1 MIRHIFKLIW
11 FKRKSNALMIL
22 EIFLAY
28 LVLFAAF
35 SFVIYQLRI
44 LEKPLGFKTIDRW
57 MISLEGQQ
65 AKDSEEVATI
75 MDQLKNELKAS
86 PNVESVGFTNSS
98 TPFSNN
104 TSTTGNDDMGF
115 NVSSRIAEADE
126 GFGEV
131 MNINIIKGRWFNETD
146 RQSKYRP
153 IVVNELFLKNFF
165 PNKNMLDSVII
176 LDGESKIV
184 GIMDDYRYKGEFDL
198 PTNMSFCYTPHT
210 QGWMYNI
217 ILRMKAGT
225 PIGEQKTINDI
236 VKNVTK
242 SNSFIIKLLESEREK
257 NSRAKWIP
265 IIALL
270 SICGFLCINIALG
283 LFGVLWFNINKRRSE
298 IGLRR
303 ALGAH
308 SSDIS
313 KHFLMETLVLA
324 FIAIALALIF
334 TIQIPL
340 LKVVDIQPSIFYE
353 SMVWVTVLILI
364 LVFICAYFPS
374 RQAAMIHPATAL
386 HED

>member
-57 MISLEGQQ
+57 MISLEGLQ
-65 AKDSEEVATI
+65 AKDSAEVATI

-176 LDGESKIV
+176 LNGESKIV

-283 LFGVLWFNINKRRSE
+283 LFGVLWYNINKRRSE

-324 FIAIALALIF
+324 FIAIALGLIF
-334 TIQIPL
+334 AIQIPL

>member
-57 MISLEGQQ
+57 MISLEGLQ
-65 AKDSEEVATI
+65 AKDSAEVATI
-75 MDQLKNELKAS
+75 MDQLKNELQAS

-265 IIALL
+265 IMALL

-283 LFGVLWFNINKRRSE
+283 LFGVLWYNINKRRSE

>member
-35 SFVIYQLRI
+35 SFVISQLSI
-44 LEKPLGFKTIDRW
+44 VVNLPCFKSIDRW
-57 MISLEGQQ
+57 MFSLEGLQ
-65 AKDSEEVATI
+65 AKDSAEVATI

-176 LDGESKIV
+176 LNGESKIV

-283 LFGVLWFNINKRRSE
+283 LFGVLWYNINKRRSE

>member
-57 MISLEGQQ
+57 MISLEGLQ
-65 AKDSEEVATI
+65 AKDSAEVATI

-242 SNSFIIKLLESEREK
+242 SNSFIIKLLESESEK

>member
-57 MISLEGQQ
+57 MISLEGLQ
-65 AKDSEEVATI
+65 AKDSAEVATI

-153 IVVNELFLKNFF
+153 IVVNELFLKTF
-165 PNKNMLDSVII
+165 SQI
-176 LDGESKIV
+176 KI
-184 GIMDDYRYKGEFDL
+184 
-198 PTNMSFCYTPHT
+198 C
-210 QGWMYNI
+210 
-217 ILRMKAGT
+217 
-225 PIGEQKTINDI
+225 
-236 VKNVTK
+236 
-242 SNSFIIKLLESEREK
+242 
-257 NSRAKWIP
+257 
-265 IIALL
+265 
-270 SICGFLCINIALG
+270 
-283 LFGVLWFNINKRRSE
+283 
-298 IGLRR
+298 
-303 ALGAH
+303 
-308 SSDIS
+308 
-313 KHFLMETLVLA
+313 
-324 FIAIALALIF
+324 
-334 TIQIPL
+334 
-340 LKVVDIQPSIFYE
+340 
-353 SMVWVTVLILI
+353 
-364 LVFICAYFPS
+364 
-374 RQAAMIHPATAL
+374 
-386 HED
+386 

>member
-57 MISLEGQQ
+57 MISLEGLQ
-65 AKDSEEVATI
+65 AKDSAEVATI

-115 NVSSRIAEADE
+115 NVSSRIAEADV

-176 LDGESKIV
+176 LNGESKIV

-283 LFGVLWFNINKRRSE
+283 LFGVLWYNINKRRSE

>member
-57 MISLEGQQ
+57 MISLEGLQ
-65 AKDSEEVATI
+65 AKDSAEVATI

-313 KHFLMETLVLA
+313 KHFILETLVLA
-324 FIAIALALIF
+324 FIAIALGLIF
-334 TIQIPL
+334 SIQIPL
-340 LKVVDIQPSIFYE
+340 LKVIDIKPGIFYE
-353 SMVWVTVLILI
+353 SMAWVTVLITL

>member
-57 MISLEGQQ
+57 MISLEGLQ
-65 AKDSEEVATI
+65 AKDSAEVATI

-146 RQSKYRP
+146 HQSKYRP

-176 LDGESKIV
+176 LNGESKIV

-283 LFGVLWFNINKRRSE
+283 LFGVLWYNINKRRSE

-324 FIAIALALIF
+324 FIAIALGLIF

-353 SMVWVTVLILI
+353 SMVWVTGLILI

>member
-57 MISLEGQQ
+57 MISLEGLQ
-65 AKDSEEVATI
+65 AKDSAEVATI

-115 NVSSRIAEADE
+115 NVSSRIAEADV

-146 RQSKYRP
+146 HQSKYRP

-176 LDGESKIV
+176 LNGESKIV

-283 LFGVLWFNINKRRSE
+283 LFGVLWYNINKRRSE

-324 FIAIALALIF
+324 FIAIALGLIF

-353 SMVWVTVLILI
+353 SMVWVTGLILI

>member
-57 MISLEGQQ
+57 MISLEGLQ
-65 AKDSEEVATI
+65 AKDSAEVATI

-313 KHFLMETLVLA
+313 KHFLMETLVRAL
-324 FIAIALALIF
+324 IAIALALIF

>member
-57 MISLEGQQ
+57 MISLEGLQ
-65 AKDSEEVATI
+65 AKDSAEVATI

-115 NVSSRIAEADE
+115 NVSSRIAEADV

-176 LDGESKIV
+176 LNGESKIV

-265 IIALL
+265 IMALL

-283 LFGVLWFNINKRRSE
+283 LFGVLWYNINKRRSE

-324 FIAIALALIF
+324 FIAIALGLIF

>member
-57 MISLEGQQ
+57 MISLEGLQ
-65 AKDSEEVATI
+65 AKDSAEVATI

-265 IIALL
+265 IMALL

-283 LFGVLWFNINKRRSE
+283 LFGVLWYNINKRRSE

>member
-57 MISLEGQQ
+57 MISLEGLQ
-65 AKDSEEVATI
+65 AKDSAEVATI

-146 RQSKYRP
+146 HQSKYRP

>member
-57 MISLEGQQ
+57 MISLEGLQ
-65 AKDSEEVATI
+65 AKDSAEVATI

-324 FIAIALALIF
+324 FIAIALGLIF

>member
-57 MISLEGQQ
+57 MISLEGLQ
-65 AKDSEEVATI
+65 AKDSAEVATI

-283 LFGVLWFNINKRRSE
+283 LFGVLWYNINKRRSE

>member
-1 MIRHIFKLIW
+1 
-11 FKRKSNALMIL
+11 
-22 EIFLAY
+22 
-28 LVLFAAF
+28 
-35 SFVIYQLRI
+35 
-44 LEKPLGFKTIDRW
+44 
-57 MISLEGQQ
+57 MISLEGLQ
-65 AKDSEEVATI
+65 AKDSAEVATI

>member
-57 MISLEGQQ
+57 MISLEGLQ
-65 AKDSEEVATI
+65 AKDSAEVATI

-184 GIMDDYRYKGEFDL
+184 GIMDDYRYKGEFYL

>member
-57 MISLEGQQ
+57 MISLEGLQ
-65 AKDSEEVATI
+65 AKDSAEVATI

-283 LFGVLWFNINKRRSE
+283 LFGVLWYNINKRRSE

-324 FIAIALALIF
+324 FIAIALGLIF

-353 SMVWVTVLILI
+353 SMVWVTGLILI

>member
-57 MISLEGQQ
+57 MISLEGLQ
-65 AKDSEEVATI
+65 AKDSAEVATI

-242 SNSFIIKLLESEREK
+242 SNSFIIKLLESERVK

>member
-57 MISLEGQQ
+57 MISLEGLQ
-65 AKDSEEVATI
+65 AKDSAEVATI

-313 KHFLMETLVLA
+313 KHFVMETLVLA

>member
-57 MISLEGQQ
+57 MISLEGLQ
-65 AKDSEEVATI
+65 AKDSAEVATI

-283 LFGVLWFNINKRRSE
+283 LFGVVWFNINKRRSE

>member
-57 MISLEGQQ
+57 MISLEGLQ
-65 AKDSEEVATI
+65 AKDSAEVATI

-176 LDGESKIV
+176 LNGESKIV

>member
-57 MISLEGQQ
+57 MISLEGLQ
-65 AKDSEEVATI
+65 AKDSAEVATI

>member
-57 MISLEGQQ
+57 MISLEGLQ
-65 AKDSEEVATI
+65 AKDSAEVATI

-265 IIALL
+265 IMALL

>member
-57 MISLEGQQ
+57 MISLEGLQ
-65 AKDSEEVATI
+65 AKDSAEVATI

-324 FIAIALALIF
+324 FIAIALGLIF
-334 TIQIPL
+334 AIQIPL

>member
-57 MISLEGQQ
+57 MISLEGLQ
-65 AKDSEEVATI
+65 AKDSAEVATI

-176 LDGESKIV
+176 LNGESKIV

-283 LFGVLWFNINKRRSE
+283 LFGVLWYNINKRRSE

>member
-35 SFVIYQLRI
+35 SFVIFQLKI
-44 LEKPLGFKTIDRW
+44 LDNPLGFDTKDRW
-57 MISLEGQQ
+57 MISLDDIYHR
-65 AKDSEEVATI
+65 DSADAAMTL
-75 MDQLKNELKAS
+75 DQLKHDLEES
-86 PNVESVGFTNSS
+86 PIVERVGFVSS
-98 TPFSNN
+98 SAPFLNN
-104 TSTTGNDDMGF
+104 TSTTSNDDMGF
-115 NVSSRIAEADE
+115 HISSRIAEADE
-126 GFGEV
+126 GFV
-131 MNINIIKGRWFNETD
+131 DAMNIKVLKGRWFNDTD
-146 RQSKYRP
+146 HDSKYRP
-153 IVVNELFLKNFF
+153 IVVNQLFLNTYF
-165 PNKNMLDSVII
+165 PGKNMLDSVIQLI
-176 LDGESKIV
+176 GECKIV
-184 GIMDDYRYKGEFDL
+184 GVMQDYRYKGEFEE
-198 PTNMSFCYTPHT
+198 PTSISFFYTPHT
-210 QGWMYNI
+210 VNYMNNVV
-217 ILRMKAGT
+217 LRMKPGT
-225 PIGEQKTINDI
+225 SIGEQQRINDI

-242 SNSFIIKLLESEREK
+242 SNSFIIKVLETERER
-257 NSRAKWIP
+257 NSRGRWIP

-283 LFGVLWFNINKRRSE
+283 LFGVLWYNINKRRSE

-313 KHFLMETLVLA
+313 KHFILETLVLA
-324 FIAIALALIF
+324 FIAIALGLIF
-334 TIQIPL
+334 SIQIPL
-340 LKVVDIQPSIFYE
+340 LKVIDIKPGIFYE
-353 SMVWVTVLILI
+353 SMAWVTVLITL

>member
-57 MISLEGQQ
+57 MISLEGLQ
-65 AKDSEEVATI
+65 AKDSAEVATI

-146 RQSKYRP
+146 HQSKYRP

-353 SMVWVTVLILI
+353 SMVWVTGLILI